1 MNSQHTSVARS
12 LTPAARLAP
21 AEVGLLR
28 DGTQLVLRLLGPC
41 DRDGLV
47 DLFAR
52 LSLQS
57 RFRRF
62 FSPKPSLTARELD
75 YFLDIDHV
83 DHEAIAALAEPD
95 GAILGVAR
103 YVVYS
108 EQPRVA
114 DMALEVADEVQ
125 ALSIGTALACRIV
138 RRAREND
145 VALFTA
151 TTLRVNH
158 PARRL
163 AQARGFRAR
172 ASRAEEIHWELSLE
186 RRLNGAFNQERGACF
201 ATTCI

>member
-1 MNSQHTSVARS
+1 MTSPQTSVFQS
-12 LTPAARLAP
+12 PTPAAGQAS
-21 AEVGLLR
+21 AEVVLLG
-28 DGTQLVLRLLGPC
+28 DGTQLVLRPMEPC

-52 LSLQS
+52 LSAES

-62 FSPKPSLTARELD
+62 FSPKAALTTREIV
-75 YFLDIDHV
+75 YFLNVDHV
-83 DHEAIAALAEPD
+83 DHEAIAAFEDPD

-103 YVVYS
+103 YVIYS

-114 DMALEVADEVQ
+114 DVALEVADDVQ
-125 ALSIGTALACRIV
+125 ALGIGTALASRIV

-145 VALFTA
+145 VVLLTA

-158 PARRL
+158 AARRL
-163 AQARGFRAR
+163 AQARGFQAR

-186 RRLNGAFNQERGACF
+186 RRMNGARKQQRGARV